1 MKKKI
6 LNIGIVIMLIANL
19 IILTGCEKNKEIV
32 LKDNNEGFVTTFK
45 YPESQAF
52 EVTEEDNDSGKY
64 AQMVIE
70 NKTNNIE
77 LEIYYFEETKDS
89 YNSSKDSRKD
99 DEGFKEYKWNNYEG
113 YIYSVYDDSLYFNI
127 LLQDESEDDMIIG
140 LFGSVETIEYG
151 EGKIIDSFESEDFQ
165 NFMKSIEFKIE
176 K

>member
-6 LNIGIVIMLIANL
+6 LNIGIVIMLIASL
-19 IILTGCEKNKEIV
+19 VILTGCEKNKEIV

-45 YPESQAF
+45 YPESQNF
-52 EVTEEDNDSGKY
+52 EVTDEDSDSGKY

-70 NKTNNIE
+70 NKANNIE
-77 LEIYYFEETKDS
+77 LEIYYFEESKDS
-89 YNSSKDSRKD
+89 YESSKDTRKN

-113 YIYSVYDDSLYFNI
+113 YIYSVSEDSLYFNI
-127 LLQDESEDDMIIG
+127 LLQDESEDDMLIG
-140 LFGSVETIEYG
+140 LFGSVEGIEYG
-151 EGKIIDSFESEDFQ
+151 EGNIVDSFNSEEFQ